1 MNCGANVL
9 QMNNLLKDNVE
20 KTNLYAKQ
28 DKSHQGFEIYKA
40 EMLRFPNILYVS
52 SYYASLSE
60 SHYWSTWHDLD
71 EPFEIYE

>member
-9 QMNNLLKDNVE
+9 RMNNLLKDNVE
-20 KTNLYAKQ
+20 KTILYAKQ
-28 DKSHQGFEIYKA
+28 DKSHQGLEISKD
-40 EMLRFPNILYVS
+40 ELLTFPNILYVS

-71 EPFEIYE
+71 VPFEIYE